1 MANISTWT
9 DVDVFMQ
16 SAIAAA
22 VPVSAITKASE
33 GVMTT
38 GSAHGI
44 TAGEYFLL
52 KAQGM
57 PEVNGRIFRA
67 KAASGSTLT
76 IEGENT
82 TNYGTFTSG
91 TIEKITLGTSL
102 ATLTSVDGSGGEF
115 DSIDTTLIHDK
126 AKSSIPGLASTT
138 EYKFESVWD
147 IADAGLI
154 AAKAAS
160 SQKAQRA
167 FMIVF
172 SNGQRVLFYGYIGA
186 QLIPGGSTGNM
197 VTTSI
202 TISAQGELT
211 AYAS

>member
-16 SAIAAA
+16 SAIGAA
-22 VPVSAITKASE
+22 VAVSTLTNAAE
-33 GVMTT
+33 GVIGT

-44 TAGEYFLL
+44 STGEFFLL

-57 PEVNGRIFRA
+57 PEVDGRIFRA

-91 TIEKITLGTSL
+91 TIQKITYGTNL
-102 ATLTSVDGSGGEF
+102 ATLTDVNGSGGEF
-115 DSIDTTLIHDK
+115 DNIDTTFLKDK
-126 AKSSIPGLASTT
+126 SRSSIPGLSAAT
-138 EYKFESVWD
+138 EYKFESAWD
-147 IADAGLI
+147 VSDPGLI

-160 SQKAQRA
+160 TQKAQRA

-172 SNGQRVLFYGYIGA
+172 SNGQRVVFYGYIGA
-186 QLIPGGSTGNM
+186 QLIPGGSKGNM

-202 TISAQGELT
+202 SINAQGELT
-211 AYAS
+211 VYAT